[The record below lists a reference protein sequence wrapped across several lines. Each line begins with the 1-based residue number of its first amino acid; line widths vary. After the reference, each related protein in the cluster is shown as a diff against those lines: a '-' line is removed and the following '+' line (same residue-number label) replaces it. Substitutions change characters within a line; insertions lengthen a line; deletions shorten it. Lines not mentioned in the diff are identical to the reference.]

1 MSLNVGDKIVTKK
14 PHPGGCSDW
23 TIVRVGA
30 DVKIKCEKCNRIVML
45 SLGEFNK
52 RLKKVKN
59 D

>member
-14 PHPGGCSDW
+14 PHPCGCSDW